1 MPQPY
6 TLEEVKEWF
15 GTLDVLNIPDIN
27 QHLQSLANYGDNLV
41 KSPNNKNKTAW
52 TIIFNECL
60 GDVKHIQNDNDYI
73 RYKIAFEQRCGIPN
87 ENLNDE
93 LNAMTKK
100 KFVILFAKVM
110 TVIFTEEKRQEEER
124 QEEERK
130 QKNLQA
136 AIDKSREYANR
147 PITLDKDGC
156 VIGEEEFNT
165 SVNRC
170 VVIGDRGGSKKKS
183 NNKRIRR
190 KRRDS
195 RRNKTRKYKKRN

>member
-15 GTLDVLNIPDIN
+15 GTLDVLNTN
-27 QHLQSLANYGDNLV
+27 TSHLQSLANYGDNLV

-73 RYKIAFEQRCGIPN
+73 RYKIAFKQRFGIPN

-100 KFVILFAKVM
+100 EFVILFAKTM
-110 TVIFTEEKRQEEER
+110 DDIFTEEKRQEEER
-124 QEEERK
+124 KQQEEEREELEK
-130 QKNLQA
+130 QRKENTLQLQSYN
-136 AIDKSREYANR
+136 AIQDAIEQESS
-147 PITLDKDGC
+147 
-156 VIGEEEFNT
+156 NT
-165 SVNRC
+165 YNNARGSGARF
-170 VVIGDRGGSKKKS
+170 GGSKKKS

-190 KRRDS
+190 KRLDS